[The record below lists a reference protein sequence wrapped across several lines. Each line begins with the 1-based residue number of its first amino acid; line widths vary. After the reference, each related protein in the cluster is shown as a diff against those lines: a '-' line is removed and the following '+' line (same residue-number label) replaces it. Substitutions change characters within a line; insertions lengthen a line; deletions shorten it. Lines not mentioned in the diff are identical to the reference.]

1 MPVSVFLDA
10 NIQKG
15 AVDLRW
21 IKERRHITWGDIT
34 QEVEVEAV
42 RPRSPRSSKNEA
54 WLQSEL
60 DLVPEI
66 GEAARREEI
75 VCFDNQEVR
84 FELHNLRY
92 GGLVRSRMSALHG
105 VTIRKVPPPLPER
118 AVVIGGG
125 ASWEQQKKLWV
136 SWLRSCADPRYA
148 ELRSALGT
156 LGTLAENTLV
166 DLYHLYSAEKAGLN
180 IFLTLDKNSLVEPLR
195 SQNQTKPGVSVLY
208 PSELL
213 ARLG

>member
-1 MPVSVFLDA
+1 MRS
-10 NIQKG
+10 
-15 AVDLRW
+15 
-21 IKERRHITWGDIT
+21 
-34 QEVEVEAV
+34 
-42 RPRSPRSSKNEA
+42 RPPRPSNEA

-84 FELHNLRY
+84 FELNNLRY

-105 VTIRKVPPPLPER
+105 VTINKVPPPLPER

-136 SWLRSCADPRYA
+136 SWLRACADPRYA
-148 ELRSALGT
+148 ELKSA

-166 DLYHLYSAEKAGLN
+166 DLYHLYSAEKARLD

-195 SQNQTKPGVSVLY
+195 CQNRTKPGVSVLY

-213 ARLG
+213 ARLFGG

>member
-1 MPVSVFLDA
+1 M
-10 NIQKG
+10 
-15 AVDLRW
+15 RW

-84 FELHNLRY
+84 FELNNLCY

-105 VTIRKVPPPLPER
+105 VTI
-118 AVVIGGG
+118 
-125 ASWEQQKKLWV
+125 
-136 SWLRSCADPRYA
+136 
-148 ELRSALGT
+148 
-156 LGTLAENTLV
+156 
-166 DLYHLYSAEKAGLN
+166 
-180 IFLTLDKNSLVEPLR
+180 
-195 SQNQTKPGVSVLY
+195 KPGF
-208 PSELL
+208 PRWLL
-213 ARLG
+213 PTADKDSRMGIRPRIRP